1 MSLLQY
7 LLTHPTAWFMS
18 CQTLLVSYDGTTCV
32 RRAMLTFLV
41 ARMNARASGSFLLLI
56 TAVILSNFSISAA
69 QLAEFIRNRWGE
81 PSSFVKGLPDHGH
94 GKHKSGNSAIKP
106 RLRAS
111 PWHVANTM
119 MTETTLE
126 SGDATE
132 FNSLPDIG

>member
-1 MSLLQY
+1 MSY
-7 LLTHPTAWFMS
+7 
-18 CQTLLVSYDGTTCV
+18 QTLLVSYDGTTCV

-41 ARMNARASGSFLLLI
+41 ARMNAAMSSARAPGSFLLLT